1 MGKVKYSR
9 RHFCTREKNIK
20 KLKKN
25 KLLKKTVIVKLKKK
39 IKSQAVQK
47 ITRCENV
54 PSCIIDTS
62 RLTYSFFNSFR

>member
-25 KLLKKTVIVKLKKK
+25 KLLKKNSDSK
-39 IKSQAVQK
+39 IKIKKLNLKPCKKLRGAKMSLRA
-47 ITRCENV
+47 
-54 PSCIIDTS
+54 
-62 RLTYSFFNSFR
+62 